1 MRYERS
7 SIEIEAPE
15 EVGQPILHNL
25 SDSAV
30 GDRTLEILGIPAPRD
45 LALAYSKHFGSDRF
59 RELIA
64 QRSGLAA
71 SDILVVPG
79 ASAALFIVATALLDA
94 SDHLIVTRP
103 NYASNIET
111 PRAIGCKIT
120 YIDLEFDQGFR
131 VDIKRI
137 AAAIQPK
144 TKLIS
149 LTTPNNPTGT
159 CMSAAELR
167 QIAELAQQHDC
178 YVLVDETYA
187 ELTFLDRLP
196 GCASL
201 GPHVIGV
208 GSMSKAFGVPG
219 IRIGWI
225 TTKNKQLQET
235 FLAAKEQ
242 IHITVSVL
250 DEYVAEQILERCDTI
265 LPPIIT
271 EMERRRDLVEAWVQ
285 SEELVEWVY
294 PDGGVMGFI
303 RMTREPL
310 GGTAAFYDRL
320 LTEHQTYVGP
330 GRWFER
336 PDTYFRLGYG
346 WSTGDSL
353 VKGLVA
359 ISKAL
364 RG

>member
-1 MRYERS
+1 MRYQRS
-7 SIEIEAPE
+7 AIEIEAPE

-30 GDRTLEILGIPAPRD
+30 GDHTLEDLGIPVPRD
-45 LALAYSKHFGSDRF
+45 LPLAYSKHFGSDRF

-64 QRSGLAA
+64 QRDGLDA
-71 SDILVVPG
+71 SDILVVAG
-79 ASAALFIVATALLDA
+79 ASAALFIVATALLNA

-111 PRAIGCKIT
+111 PRAIGCDIT
-120 YIDLEFDQGFR
+120 YIDLEFDQGFQ
-131 VDIKRI
+131 VDVQRI
-137 AAAIQPK
+137 AEAIKPE

-167 QIAELAQQHDC
+167 QIAELAQRHGC

-187 ELTFLDRLP
+187 ELTYLDRLP

-201 GPHVIGV
+201 GSHVVGV

-225 TTKNKQLQET
+225 STKNKQLQET

-242 IHITVSVL
+242 INITVSVL
-250 DEYVAEQILERCDTI
+250 DEYVAEQILERCESILAPTI
-265 LPPIIT
+265 A
-271 EMERRRDLVEAWVQ
+271 EMKRRRDVVEAWVQ

-294 PDGGVMGFI
+294 PDGGVMGFV
-303 RMTREPL
+303 RMTREPP

-320 LTEHQTYVGP
+320 LSEHQAYVGP

-346 WSTGDSL
+346 WSSADSL
-353 VKGLVA
+353 VEGLAA

>member
-1 MRYERS
+1 MHYQRS
-7 SIEIEAPE
+7 AIEIEAPE
-15 EVGQPILHNL
+15 EVPLPIIHNL
-25 SDSAV
+25 SDSSL
-30 GDRTLEILGIPAPRD
+30 GDRTLEDLEIPAPRD
-45 LALAYSKHFGSDRF
+45 LPLAYSKHFGSDRF

-64 QRSGLAA
+64 QRSGLDA

-79 ASAALFIVATALLDA
+79 ASAALFIVATALLNA

-120 YIDLEFDQGFR
+120 YIDLEFDQGFQ

-137 AAAIQPK
+137 EEAIQPG

-159 CMSAAELR
+159 CMSAAELK
-167 QIAELAQQHDC
+167 QIAELAQRHNC

-187 ELTFLDRLP
+187 ELTYLDRLP

-225 TTKNKQLQET
+225 STKNKQLQQT

-242 IHITVSVL
+242 INITVSVL
-250 DEYVAEQILERCDTI
+250 DEYVAEQVLERCDTL
-265 LPPIIT
+265 LPPTIT
-271 EMERRRDLVEAWVQ
+271 EMKRRRDVVDAWVQ

-294 PDGGVMGFI
+294 PDGGVMGFV
-303 RMTREPL
+303 RMTKEPA

-320 LTEHQTYVGP
+320 LSAHQTYVGP

-346 WSTGDSL
+346 WSTADSL
-353 VKGLVA
+353 VKGLAA